1 MDTLEQAGVCP
12 LYRWSS
18 LRTELLWIYEGEI
31 AAGSFRELTDHRVG
45 YWMWLMKQGR
55 VSLEM
60 DGKVWEA
67 GPGEWILS
75 PQGSVTQDFTHD
87 AKLLSVHFRCQWP
100 TGENLFSGQDG
111 VVWSA
116 RENTRLERS
125 ATKLNSLIHRHFP
138 KVKIDLTEHH
148 ASYPVFQR
156 FEQAFRSWLIEFHDA
171 MQDKGR
177 MLAHAGTGDDRLYR
191 AAQILH
197 ESPFNESFPAE
208 RLQRDTGL
216 GRAHLDRLYY
226 RQFGVTTREYW
237 ERLRQEMALR
247 KLESSSHSVK
257 EIGYELGFK
266 QASHFTKWFT
276 HRVGKNP
283 TAFREE
289 NYSLR
294 A

>member
-1 MDTLEQAGVCP
+1 
-12 LYRWSS
+12 
-18 LRTELLWIYEGEI
+18 
-31 AAGSFRELTDHRVG
+31 
-45 YWMWLMKQGR
+45 MWLMKRGR
-55 VSLEM
+55 VTLEM

-75 PQGSVTQDFTHD
+75 PQGAVTQDFTHD
-87 AKLLSVHFRCQWP
+87 AKLLSIHFRCQWP

-111 VVWSA
+111 VVWKTS
-116 RENTRLERS
+116 EIPKLERS
-125 ATKLNSLIHRHFP
+125 AIRLNTLVHRHFP
-138 KVKIDLTEHH
+138 RVKLDLTEQNV
-148 ASYPVFQR
+148 SYPVFQR
-156 FEQAFRSWLIEFHDA
+156 FEQRFRAWLIDFHDA
-171 MQDKGR
+171 MQAKGR
-177 MLAHAGTGDDRLYR
+177 TLAHAGTGDDRLYR

-197 ESPFNESFPAE
+197 ECPFNEAFPAE
-208 RLQRDTGL
+208 QLQRDTGL

-237 ERLRQEMALR
+237 ERLRQDLAVR

-276 HRVGKNP
+276 HRLGKNP
-283 TAFREE
+283 TTYREE
-289 NYSLR
+289 NYHLR